1 MDVDGGLN
9 RVIGKTAKRPKYKE
23 IQEKK
28 QQQQK
33 MQKVKAKAF

>member
-23 IQEKK
+23 ITGKK
-28 QQQQK
+28 TTTTK
-33 MQKVKAKAF
+33 DAKSKS